1 MATAVL
7 RKEEGFGLVLAIA
20 AHAGLVAWLVLRP
33 PMPEPLP
40 VPETMTV
47 TLSDEASLT
56 STAPEPAAQPSPD
69 TAPEIGEAPPP
80 PPEPV
85 VRVEPEPVRKVE
97 PEPVRKVEPKL
108 VPKATPRPVPKAT
121 PRPATSQRAS
131 PAPRQSAA
139 PSRPQQPPP
148 KRAGG
153 SRLGDDFLKGVPNA
167 AATGTSSVV
176 PASQIGASV
185 RSSLAA
191 AISRELKPR
200 WAAPQ
205 GPEAEKLVTILAWEL
220 NDDGSL
226 AGAPRVIRQEG
237 ITEVNRPQA
246 QRHAEQA
253 IRAVRLAAPFD
264 LPPQYYNAWKR
275 ITAFRFDRR
284 LSQ

>member
-20 AHAGLVAWLVLRP
+20 AHAALVAWLVLRP
-33 PMPEPLP
+33 PLPEPLP
-40 VPETMTV
+40 LPDTMTV
-47 TLSDEASLT
+47 TLSDDVGLT
-56 STAPEPAAQPSPD
+56 STSPEPAAQPSPD
-69 TAPEIGEAPPP
+69 SAPLLGEAPPP
-80 PPEPV
+80 PEPA
-85 VRVEPEPVRKVE
+85 VRVEPEPVRN
-97 PEPVRKVEPKL
+97 VEPKL
-108 VPKATPRPVPKAT
+108 VPKAAQRSVTPQRANPPPRQAVVTPRT
-121 PRPATSQRAS
+121 
-131 PAPRQSAA
+131 
-139 PSRPQQPPP
+139 QQPPP
-148 KRAGG
+148 KRTGG
-153 SRLGDDFLKGVPNA
+153 GNLGNDFLKGVPNA
-167 AATGTSSVV
+167 PATGTSSLM
-176 PASQIGASV
+176 PASQIGAAE
-185 RSSLAA
+185 RSSLAS

-205 GPEAEKLVTILAWEL
+205 GAEAEKLVTILAWDL

-226 AGAPRVIRQEG
+226 AGSPRVVRQEG
-237 ITEVNRPQA
+237 VTEVNRAQA

>member
-40 VPETMTV
+40 LPETMTV
-47 TLSDEASLT
+47 TLSDEVGLT
-56 STAPEPAAQPSPD
+56 STSPEPAAAPSPD
-69 TAPEIGEAPPP
+69 SATEIGEAPPP
-80 PPEPV
+80 PEPV
-85 VRVEPEPVRKVE
+85 ARIEPVPASKFV
-97 PEPVRKVEPKL
+97 
-108 VPKATPRPVPKAT
+108 PRPVPKAT
-121 PRPATSQRAS
+121 PKPVVPQRAA
-131 PAPRQSAA
+131 PAPRPTPRPTTA
-139 PSRPQQPPP
+139 PPRNQPPA
-148 KRAGG
+148 KAGG

-167 AATGTSSVV
+167 QATGASPYL

-185 RSSLAA
+185 RSSLSA

-200 WAAPQ
+200 WVAPQ
-205 GPEAEKLVTILAWEL
+205 GAEAEKLVTILAFDL
-220 NDDGSL
+220 NPDGSL
-226 AGAPRVIRQEG
+226 AGSPRLVRQEG
-237 ITEVNRPQA
+237 ITDANRAQA
-246 QRHAEQA
+246 PRHLEQA